1 MARKP
6 VILRTPVTI
15 RVPDHQAAQ
24 LRILAR
30 SQHQSVNRLLTPV
43 ITLPVLP
50 LGRLNAQDESLDA
63 AGWVRKIMEITPF
76 TAMFNG
82 SGQPAMSVPV
92 QWTADGQPIGM
103 HFVARFAEETT
114 LFSLAGQIER
124 ARPWIGRTPPHGVL
138 GRMG

>member
-43 ITLPVLP
+43 ITLFLEQHSYLLDTRCSRRQSVEK
-50 LGRLNAQDESLDA
+50 ESL
-63 AGWVRKIMEITPF
+63 
-76 TAMFNG
+76 
-82 SGQPAMSVPV
+82 
-92 QWTADGQPIGM
+92 
-103 HFVARFAEETT
+103 
-114 LFSLAGQIER
+114 
-124 ARPWIGRTPPHGVL
+124 
-138 GRMG
+138 